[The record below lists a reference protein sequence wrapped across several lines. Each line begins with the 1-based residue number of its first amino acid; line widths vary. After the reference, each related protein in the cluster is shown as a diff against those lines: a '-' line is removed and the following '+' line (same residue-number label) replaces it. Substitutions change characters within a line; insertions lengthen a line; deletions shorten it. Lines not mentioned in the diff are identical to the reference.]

1 MNRRTATAALATVAA
16 LALVGCSSPGSKPK
30 TTVTVTATKTPEL
43 SAAQKRAACVDAW
56 SKTIDRRNAD
66 PDPDAYVN
74 SDPYKDAK
82 PTECGGLPGQA
93 EMYIEALNTRNQANQ
108 DEMQACLDDPK
119 CTAFPLP

>member
-1 MNRRTATAALATVAA
+1 MNRRTATVALATVAA
-16 LALVGCSSPGSKPK
+16 LVLVGCSNPGSKPK
-30 TTVTVTATKTPEL
+30 TAVTVTAAKTPEL

-56 SKTIDRRNAD
+56 SKTIDSRNA
-66 PDPDAYVN
+66 DPDAYVN
-74 SDPYKDAK
+74 SDTYKDAK

-93 EMYIEALNTRNQANQ
+93 EMYIEALNTRNQASQ